1 MHDDGSAEFVLKDE
15 YMKAFAKKA
24 SEQDSHDKDLID
36 LNDKLEAMGQLIRGQ
51 YLRIFPIVGDKNN
64 TWEAMST
71 IKMDTAAAPNAFD
84 RYVAAVNQGQA
95 TGNWQTADSELKS
108 ISDAQQKYGKSVVPS
123 PTKVAFE
130 VSYNSWNLFLNLM
143 ICYALLGTVILSL
156 AFLKLFKTSKTL
168 NRVVTSVLVLIA
180 IAATLQ
186 AVGLGVRWY
195 ISGHEPWSNGYE
207 AVLFI
212 SWIGVL
218 SGLLMYRNSNAFI
231 PAAGCLI
238 AVILMGFAHG
248 GSQMNPQITMLVP
261 VLKSYWLMIHVAII
275 TSSYGFF
282 GLSALIGTVVLVL
295 FVIDSDKISAKVK
308 ASVTELAIV
317 NEMSLTIGL
326 FLLTV
331 GTFLGGIWAN
341 ESWGRYWSWDPKE
354 TWAFISVIVYAF
366 ILHTRLIPGL
376 RSKYLFNLLSLVGFS
391 TIIMTYFGV
400 NYYLTGLHSYAQ
412 GDPVPIPSWV
422 YLTLVCVF
430 SLAVVSYLRYKKR
443 NKGAKA

>member
-1 MHDDGSAEFVLKDE
+1 
-15 YMKAFAKKA
+15 
-24 SEQDSHDKDLID
+24 
-36 LNDKLEAMGQLIRGQ
+36 
-51 YLRIFPIVGDKNN
+51 
-64 TWEAMST
+64 
-71 IKMDTAAAPNAFD
+71 
-84 RYVAAVNQGQA
+84 
-95 TGNWQTADSELKS
+95 
-108 ISDAQQKYGKSVVPS
+108 
-123 PTKVAFE
+123 
-130 VSYNSWNLFLNLM
+130 
-143 ICYALLGTVILSL
+143 
-156 AFLKLFKTSKTL
+156 
-168 NRVVTSVLVLIA
+168 LIA
-180 IAATLQ
+180 IAAALQ

-282 GLSALIGTVVLVL
+282 GLSALIGTVVLIL
-295 FVIDSDKISAKVK
+295 FIIDSDKISAKVK

-422 YLTLVCVF
+422 YITLVSVF
-430 SLAVVSYLRYKKR
+430 GLAVLSFVRYKARRKDS
-443 NKGAKA
+443 KA